1 MTRIVPLKFQQ
12 AGRQYKFNAQS
23 LELKAGDKVIV
34 ETDRGRAMAIV
45 VIPPRE
51 VPDNE
56 APEGLKSILR
66 TATEEDLALAE
77 TNTSREKDAY
87 RHCVERI
94 KSRKLEMKMVRAEY
108 AFDGSKIIFYFTADG
123 RIDFRELVKD
133 LAHFFH
139 TRIEMRQIGVRDEAK
154 LVGGLG
160 ICGRELCC
168 SSFLTQFNPVSVKMA
183 KEQGLALNPTKISGQ
198 CGRLLCCLGYEF
210 ETYTQLKKGMPKQ
223 GKKVMWQ
230 DRECEVTHQNILG
243 QQVTLRDREGNSTVV
258 TMEELRTGQPNQ
270 PAETEDSGEMHTTR
284 LNKSKPQGQRPQG
297 QKSQD
302 QKAQGQRSQ
311 GQRPQGQKS
320 QGKKSQSQRA
330 QGQKPKEQGG
340 QEQSS
345 RKQPNRGQK
354 PENRPAR
361 PEAQNAEQAT
371 KPDEKQQ
378 GASPQADVA
387 GAADAGLVVAANLTR
402 ASRENSHVGRET
414 LLPVNTDLLRQ

>member
-51 VPDNE
+51 IPDNE

-94 KSRKLEMKMVRAEY
+94 KSRKLEMKLVRAEY

-133 LAHFFH
+133 LAHYFH

-230 DRECEVTHQNILG
+230 DRECEVTHQNILR

-270 PAETEDSGEMHTTR
+270 PAETEKSGEAHTTR
-284 LNKSKPQGQRPQG
+284 LNKSKPQGQRSQG

-302 QKAQGQRSQ
+302 QKAQGQGSQ

-320 QGKKSQSQRA
+320 QSQRS
-330 QGQKPKEQGG
+330 QGQKPKGQGG
-340 QEQSS
+340 QEQST

-354 PENRPAR
+354 PANRPAS
-361 PEAQNAEQAT
+361 PEAQNAEQGR
-371 KPDEKQQ
+371 KPDEKQDKQNLSTNETAGSKPPSKRRRRGRRRPRSGGKPDPSKQ
-378 GASPQADVA
+378 G
-387 GAADAGLVVAANLTR
+387 
-402 ASRENSHVGRET
+402 E
-414 LLPVNTDLLRQ
+414 

>member
-12 AGRQYKFNAQS
+12 AGRQYKFDAQS

-51 VPDNE
+51 IPDNE
-56 APEGLKSILR
+56 APEGLKNILR

-94 KSRKLEMKMVRAEY
+94 KSRKLEMKLVRAEY

-133 LAHFFH
+133 LAHYFH

-230 DRECEVTHQNILG
+230 DRECEVTHLNILR

-270 PAETEDSGEMHTTR
+270 PAETEKSGEAHTTR
-284 LNKSKPQGQRPQG
+284 LNKSKPQGQRSQG

-302 QKAQGQRSQ
+302 QKAQGQGSQ

-320 QGKKSQSQRA
+320 QSQRT
-330 QGQKPKEQGG
+330 QGQKPKGQGG
-340 QEQSS
+340 QEQST

-354 PENRPAR
+354 PANRPAS
-361 PEAQNAEQAT
+361 PEAQNAEQGR
-371 KPDEKQQ
+371 KPDEKQDKQNLSTNETAGSKPPSKRRRRGRRRPRSGGKPDPSKQ
-378 GASPQADVA
+378 G
-387 GAADAGLVVAANLTR
+387 
-402 ASRENSHVGRET
+402 E
-414 LLPVNTDLLRQ
+414 

>member
-51 VPDNE
+51 IPDNE
-56 APEGLKSILR
+56 APEGLKNILR

-87 RHCVERI
+87 RHCVDRI
-94 KSRKLEMKMVRAEY
+94 KSRNLEMKMVRAEY

-133 LAHFFH
+133 LAHYFH

-230 DRECEVTHQNILG
+230 DRECEVTHQNILR
-243 QQVTLRDREGNSTVV
+243 QQVTLRDREGNSSVV
-258 TMEELRTGQPNQ
+258 TMEELRTGLPNQ
-270 PAETEDSGEMHTTR
+270 PAETEKSGESHTTR
-284 LNKSKPQGQRPQG
+284 LNKSKPQGQRSQG

-320 QGKKSQSQRA
+320 QSQRT
-330 QGQKPKEQGG
+330 QGQKPKGQGG
-340 QEQSS
+340 QEQST

-354 PENRPAR
+354 PANRPAS
-361 PEAQNAEQAT
+361 PEAQNAEQGR
-371 KPDEKQQ
+371 KPDEKQDKQNLSTNETAGSKPSSRRRRRGRRRPRSGGKPDPSKQ
-378 GASPQADVA
+378 G
-387 GAADAGLVVAANLTR
+387 
-402 ASRENSHVGRET
+402 E
-414 LLPVNTDLLRQ
+414 

>member
-23 LELKAGDKVIV
+23 LELKSGDKVIV

-51 VPDNE
+51 IPDNE
-56 APEGLKSILR
+56 APEGLKNILR

-77 TNTSREKDAY
+77 TNTAREKDAY
-87 RHCVERI
+87 RQCVERI

-210 ETYTQLKKGMPKQ
+210 ATYTQMKKGMPKQ

-243 QQVTLRDREGNSTVV
+243 QQVTLRDREGNSTIV

-284 LNKSKPQGQRPQG
+284 LNKNKPQGQRPQR
-297 QKSQD
+297 QRSQD
-302 QKAQGQRSQ
+302 QKAQGQRTQ
-311 GQRPQGQKS
+311 GQRPQGQ
-320 QGKKSQSQRA
+320 KSQSQRA

-340 QEQSS
+340 QEQSA

-361 PEAQNAEQAT
+361 PEAKNVEQGS
-371 KPDEKQQ
+371 KPDKKQDNQNLSTNETAGSKPSSKRRRRGRRRPRSGGKPDPTKQ
-378 GASPQADVA
+378 G
-387 GAADAGLVVAANLTR
+387 
-402 ASRENSHVGRET
+402 E
-414 LLPVNTDLLRQ
+414 

>member
-1 MTRIVPLKFQQ
+1 MIRIVPLKFQQ
-12 AGRQYKFNAQS
+12 AGRQYKFNALS

-34 ETDRGRAMAIV
+34 ETDRGRAMATV

-51 VPDNE
+51 IPDNE
-56 APEGLKSILR
+56 APEGLKNILR

-94 KSRKLEMKMVRAEY
+94 KARKLEMKLVRAEY

-133 LAHFFH
+133 LAHYFH

-230 DRECEVTHQNILG
+230 DRECEVTHQNILR
-243 QQVTLRDREGNSTVV
+243 QQITLRDREGNNTVV
-258 TMEELRTGQPNQ
+258 TMEELRNGQPNQ
-270 PAETEDSGEMHTTR
+270 PTETEKSGETHTNR
-284 LNKSKPQGQRPQG
+284 LNKSKPQGQRSQN

-302 QKAQGQRSQ
+302 QKVQEKRSQGQRSQ
-311 GQRPQGQKS
+311 GQRS
-320 QGKKSQSQRA
+320 QGKKSQGQRA
-330 QGQKPKEQGG
+330 QGQKPKEQSG

-354 PENRPAR
+354 PENKPAR
-361 PEAQNAEQAT
+361 PEAQKAEQGR
-371 KPDEKQQ
+371 KPDEKQDKQKLGTNETAGSKPSSRRRRRGRRRPRSGGKPDPSKQ
-378 GASPQADVA
+378 G
-387 GAADAGLVVAANLTR
+387 
-402 ASRENSHVGRET
+402 E
-414 LLPVNTDLLRQ
+414 

>member
-12 AGRQYKFNAQS
+12 AGRQYKFDAQS

-51 VPDNE
+51 IPDNE
-56 APEGLKSILR
+56 APEGLKNILR

-94 KSRKLEMKMVRAEY
+94 KSRKLEMKLVRAEY

-133 LAHFFH
+133 LAHYFH

-230 DRECEVTHQNILG
+230 DRECEVTHLNILR

-258 TMEELRTGQPNQ
+258 TMEELRTGQPIQ
-270 PAETEDSGEMHTTR
+270 PAETEKSGEAHTTR
-284 LNKSKPQGQRPQG
+284 LNKSKPQGQRSQG

-302 QKAQGQRSQ
+302 QKAQGQGSQ

-320 QGKKSQSQRA
+320 QSQRS
-330 QGQKPKEQGG
+330 QGQKPKGQGG
-340 QEQSS
+340 QEQST
-345 RKQPNRGQK
+345 RKQPNKGQK
-354 PENRPAR
+354 PANRPAS
-361 PEAQNAEQAT
+361 PEAQNAEQGR
-371 KPDEKQQ
+371 KPDEKQDKQNLSTNETAGSKPPSKRRRRGRRRPRSGGKPDPSKQ
-378 GASPQADVA
+378 G
-387 GAADAGLVVAANLTR
+387 
-402 ASRENSHVGRET
+402 E
-414 LLPVNTDLLRQ
+414 

>member
-45 VIPPRE
+45 VIPPQE

-56 APEGLKSILR
+56 APEGLKNILR

-94 KSRKLEMKMVRAEY
+94 KSRKLEMKLVRAEY

-133 LAHFFH
+133 LAHYFH

-230 DRECEVTHQNILG
+230 DRECEVTNQNILR
-243 QQVTLRDREGNSTVV
+243 QQVTLRDREGNSTIV

-270 PAETEDSGEMHTTR
+270 PAETEKSGEMHTTR
-284 LNKSKPQGQRPQG
+284 LNKSKPQGQGSQG

-302 QKAQGQRSQ
+302 QKPQGQRAKGQRSQ
-311 GQRPQGQKS
+311 GQKAQG
-320 QGKKSQSQRA
+320 QRA
-330 QGQKPKEQGG
+330 QEQKPKGQGG

-354 PENRPAR
+354 PANRPAR
-361 PEAQNAEQAT
+361 PEAQNAGQAS
-371 KPDEKQQ
+371 KPDEKQDKQNLNTNETAGSKPSNRRRRRGRRKPRSGGKPDPSKQ
-378 GASPQADVA
+378 G
-387 GAADAGLVVAANLTR
+387 
-402 ASRENSHVGRET
+402 E
-414 LLPVNTDLLRQ
+414 

>member
-51 VPDNE
+51 IPDNE

-243 QQVTLRDREGNSTVV
+243 QQVTLRDREGNSTIV

-302 QKAQGQRSQ
+302 QKTQGQRAQ

-320 QGKKSQSQRA
+320 PGKKSQSQRA

-340 QEQSS
+340 QEQSA

-361 PEAQNAEQAT
+361 PEAQNAEQGS
-371 KPDEKQQ
+371 KPDEKQDKQNLSTNETAGSKPSSRRRRRGRRRPRSGGKPDPSKQ
-378 GASPQADVA
+378 G
-387 GAADAGLVVAANLTR
+387 
-402 ASRENSHVGRET
+402 E
-414 LLPVNTDLLRQ
+414 

>member
-1 MTRIVPLKFQQ
+1 MIRIVPLKFQQ
-12 AGRQYKFNAQS
+12 AGRQYKFNAQN

-45 VIPPRE
+45 VIPPCE

-56 APEGLKSILR
+56 APEGLKNIVR
-66 TATEEDLALAE
+66 AATEEDLALAE
-77 TNTSREKDAY
+77 TNTAREKDAY

-94 KSRKLEMKMVRAEY
+94 KSRKLEMKLVRAEY

-133 LAHFFH
+133 LAHYFH

-210 ETYTQLKKGMPKQ
+210 ETYTQLRKGMPKQ

-230 DRECEVTHQNILG
+230 DSECEVTNLNILR
-243 QQVTLRDREGNSTVV
+243 QQVTLRDREGNSTIV

-270 PAETEDSGEMHTTR
+270 PAETEKTGEAHTTR
-284 LNKSKPQGQRPQG
+284 LNKSKPQGQRTQG

-302 QKAQGQRSQ
+302 QKAQGQRAQ

-320 QGKKSQSQRA
+320 QGQKSQGQRT
-330 QGQKPKEQGG
+330 QGPKPKAQDG
-340 QEQSS
+340 QEKPS
-345 RKQPNRGQK
+345 RKQSSRGQK
-354 PENRPAR
+354 PANRPAR
-361 PEAQNAEQAT
+361 PEAQKAEQSQ
-371 KPDEKQQ
+371 KPDEKQDKQKSSTNETAASKPSNRRRRRGRRKPRSGGKPDPSKQ
-378 GASPQADVA
+378 G
-387 GAADAGLVVAANLTR
+387 
-402 ASRENSHVGRET
+402 E
-414 LLPVNTDLLRQ
+414 